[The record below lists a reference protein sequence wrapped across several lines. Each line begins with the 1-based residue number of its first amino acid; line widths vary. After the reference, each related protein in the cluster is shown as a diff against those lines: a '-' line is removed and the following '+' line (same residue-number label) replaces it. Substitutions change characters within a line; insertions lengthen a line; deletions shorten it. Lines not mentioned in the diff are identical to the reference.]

1 MPGCRFRNCTS
12 EHSWG
17 LVNVATR
24 FIDNRRFHMKRII
37 FVLMVVL
44 AVGVFAAAQVTSP
57 TADVLGAHNVY
68 GRGCIACHAP
78 HSGAAGNG
86 GHTTANS
93 GIVALWGEDMSP
105 LYGKTLGFGD
115 QGSYTVT
122 LPDYTNGQPMFY
134 LDNYF

>member
-1 MPGCRFRNCTS
+1 
-12 EHSWG
+12 
-17 LVNVATR
+17 
-24 FIDNRRFHMKRII
+24 MKRII

-134 LDNYF
+134 LDNYFGIIACLSCHDGNLAKV